1 MAEGVYDFDN
11 PDNFDVYNSTSE
23 PTDEDLGKIFDGNE

>member
-1 MAEGVYDFDN
+1 MAEGVYDFDD
-11 PDNFDVYNSTSE
+11 PDNFDVYYFSE